1 MPFFSRNVEPEEEA
15 IPTHH
20 EPNQSEMKRGG
31 LFGSRRRDPSPA
43 STTATVKTA
52 QTGNTHNRRR
62 SDLSS
67 VNSNGNGNGS
77 ISSRTGSHRSFLH
90 RSFGQGNDNDLDPS
104 IVAARERVLS
114 AETAERVA
122 DRALENARRE
132 VHEARDLVKR
142 LELEAKEEARKA
154 KIKQNYARE
163 VSRRAKPL
171 GRHDL

>member
-1 MPFFSRNVEPEEEA
+1 MPFFSRNIEPEEETV
-15 IPTHH
+15 PTHH
-20 EPNQSEMKRGG
+20 EPDQAEMKRGG
-31 LFGSRRRDPSPA
+31 IFGSRRRDPSPA
-43 STTATVKTA
+43 STTATAKTA
-52 QTGNTHNRRR
+52 QTGHTHNRRH

-67 VNSNGNGNGS
+67 VNSNGNGS

-104 IVAARERVLS
+104 IVTARERVLS

-132 VHEARDLVKR
+132 VREARDLVKR
-142 LELEAKEEARKA
+142 LEIEAKEEARKA

>member
-15 IPTHH
+15 VPTHH
-20 EPNQSEMKRGG
+20 EPDPSEMKRGG
-31 LFGSRRRDPSPA
+31 LFGSLRRNPSPA
-43 STTATVKTA
+43 STTTAKTA
-52 QTGNTHNRRR
+52 HTANTRSSRH
-62 SDLSS
+62 SDLAS
-67 VNSNGNGNGS
+67 VNSNGTGNGS
-77 ISSRTGSHRSFLH
+77 ITSRTGSHRSFLH
-90 RSFGQGNDNDLDPS
+90 RRNDSDLDPS

-132 VHEARDLVKR
+132 VREARDLVKR
-142 LELEAKEEARKA
+142 LEVEAKEEARKA